1 MRSLTV
7 WPSLWGISPAS
18 RCSDQHPREQKS
30 IVFPGEGKGND
41 GTLLSNSTMSDNVH
55 FKGASKAHHNYVLL
69 FLWALLLEIHF
80 MDGWTEG

>member
-41 GTLLSNSTMSDNVH
+41 GTLLSNSTMSDNV